1 MNRNKS
7 AKESDDTRKWNVKG
21 LLIGNGWISPVDQYE
36 AYLSYSYKSGVV
48 QGGSDIA
55 DKLEAQQTLCLSAL
69 NKPGGMDSIHT
80 PECEKV
86 LQEILR
92 LTKTDD
98 NMCYNMYD
106 VRLEDSYSSCGMNWP
121 EDLTHVEQ
129 YLRNPDVVQALN
141 VHQDKST
148 GWTECS
154 GAVGGNFNAANSKP
168 SITILPE
175 LLESGLL
182 IVLFSGDQDLICNHI
197 GTEEMIHNMDW
208 AGATGFELEPGVW
221 APRQD
226 WTFEGESAGIYQEA
240 RNLTYVLFYNASH
253 MVPYDYPRRS
263 RDMLDRFLDVDIASI
278 GGSPAD
284 SRIDGEKVPQTSV
297 GGHPNSTAA
306 EQTEKEKLKEA
317 EWKAY
322 SRSGEAALVVVAI
335 AGGLWG
341 FFVWRDRRRRSG
353 GYHGVYQDGGAPS
366 GSDVLE
372 RFRTK
377 RSGNADI
384 EAGDFDESEL
394 DNLHSDGA
402 SRSDDRDRDPYH
414 IGDSSDSEFE
424 DTRGYRDNDE
434 EKPGRHGS

>member
-1 MNRNKS
+1 MTRNALAS
-7 AKESDDTRKWNVKG
+7 AHNDRTWNLKG
-21 LLIGNGWISPVDQYE
+21 LLIGNGWISPADQYE
-36 AYLSYSYKSGVV
+36 SYLSFSYKSGIVP
-48 QGGSDIA
+48 GGSDVA
-55 DKLEAQQTLCLSAL
+55 DRLEAQQTLCLSAL
-69 NKPGGMDSIHT
+69 SKPGGADNINI

-86 LQEILR
+86 LQETLL
-92 LTKTDD
+92 LTKTSD

-106 VRLEDSYSSCGMNWP
+106 VRLQDTYSSCGMNWP
-121 EDLTHVEQ
+121 EDLTHVEA
-129 YLRNPDVVQALN
+129 YLRHTDVVRALN
-141 VHQDKST
+141 VHEDKKT

-154 GAVGGNFNAANSKP
+154 GSVGGNFNALNSKP
-168 SITILPE
+168 SITIIPE
-175 LLESGLL
+175 LIESGLP

-197 GTEEMIHNMDW
+197 GTEEMIHNMKW
-208 AGATGFELEPGVW
+208 SGATGFELEPGVW
-221 APRQD
+221 APRHD

-278 GGSPAD
+278 GGEPAD

-322 SRSGEAALVVVAI
+322 SRSGEAALVVVII
-335 AGGLWG
+335 AGAIWG
-341 FFVWRDRRRRSG
+341 FFVWRDRRRRKAN
-353 GYHGVYQDGGAPS
+353 GYQGVYQNGTAAS
-366 GSDVLE
+366 GSDALE

-377 RSGNADI
+377 RSENADI

-402 SRSDDRDRDPYH
+402 SRSDEREREHYA
-414 IGDSSDSEFE
+414 IGESSDSEFDD
-424 DTRGYRDNDE
+424 DTKYRDD
-434 EKPGRHGS
+434 EKPGRGSS